1 MHVLGRFGFVVL
13 LFLATSCSTTPASTS
28 EATDVGTVSQPAPG
42 VDVDRDKA
50 IGQVVDAQGMSG
62 WYPHE
67 GSLMKYRVAI
77 RFGQE
82 PSSMPEG
89 WNFGRVS
96 SVATDSDGQVFVFH
110 RGETAD
116 PIIVFDSDAISYGL
130 LGVGC
135 SATSMVYGLIVTTMF
150 G

>member
-1 MHVLGRFGFVVL
+1 M
-13 LFLATSCSTTPASTS
+13 
-28 EATDVGTVSQPAPG
+28 QPAPG
-42 VDVDRDKA
+42 VDIDRA
-50 IGQVVDAQGMSG
+50 TAVGQVVDTQGVEG

-82 PSSMPEG
+82 PSTMPDG

-96 SVATDSDGQVFVFH
+96 SVATDSNNQVFVFH

-116 PIIVFDSDAISYGL
+116 RIVEEMARGGGIITHADLASYAALWRDPVRARYRGYAL
-130 LGVGC
+130 L
-135 SATSMVYGLIVTTMF
+135 SMAPSSSGGY
-150 G
+150 